1 LVVIK
6 PSAEFWKST
15 AAFMKSSLESGVE
28 VSEAVLNELKF
39 PLGPTLGYSTTTFM
53 LLTLA
58 SFLLSVYEEQG
69 GRIASALNSMN
80 SECLDENLKG
90 SSVVLLSLGDTI

>member
-1 LVVIK
+1 
-6 PSAEFWKST
+6 
-15 AAFMKSSLESGVE
+15 VE
-28 VSEAVLNELKF
+28 VREAVLNELKF
-39 PLGPTLGYSTTTFM
+39 PPEPTSGYSTTTFI

-58 SFLLSVYEEQG
+58 ALASILLSYIIAEEMV

-90 SSVVLLSLGDTI
+90 SSVVLLSLGETI